1 MGGVPERE
9 EERKKTVPSIRKK
22 TVKFDVVF
30 RGKEGSVPNVFVTRS
45 EAMERSSH
53 VRAMSGGDIATK
65 HKRTRLRSAS
75 TVRTSAAKPTRRAK
89 HEYKDGVAMA
99 SKSKSQG
106 DAAMNNPG
114 PLHYVRKAFN
124 QHAPGGTSPTSQA
137 GVPHSLKQ
145 NHRVDEES
153 TSLQN
158 FARAFESNNVD
169 AAMLETEN
177 AKMVLNKV
185 TLLESKLRS
194 VLRTITLLEQKDQ
207 ELRAQTKELVSELQQ
222 ATEVLD
228 DKSIEHNLHGSKD
241 LILEGKL
248 ASVSSSSDDAMDP
261 KSDFELVEIGPSAV
275 DEPSSTECLVQH
287 PGVLCCT
294 RTHVK
299 KDMENMSAILRMKV
313 AVRCAGLPSGN
324 ANSVNLDG
332 AIALASQAMAE
343 RASKFSQKKV
353 CDARRGSP
361 AWEKAHRE
369 LHDVLMTGKIVSS
382 RPNDLHV
389 SAYGHESFLVEVEC
403 RKTGRRVQTLFK
415 PRVEGDAKG
424 WHRAPVEWVAYE
436 LNKLLGMDYVPPVAY
451 RTGGLDIAHRYFEEG
466 AFLFFCK
473 NARPLNTVP
482 TLQWGVGQE
491 RLLSD
496 TRILDVLLQNSD
508 RHPGHFLLAEHWV
521 KGHRDG
527 ALGTGRGKLCPVLI
541 DHAAGFRKDAFV
553 SMTHENAFQTGP
565 VRQVSSST
573 YLKLRFLDAHA
584 IAKTFS
590 GYLSEAEMRALLQ
603 RRNSILEYLDDLVE
617 KQGYDATVLD

>member
-1 MGGVPERE
+1 
-9 EERKKTVPSIRKK
+9 
-22 TVKFDVVF
+22 
-30 RGKEGSVPNVFVTRS
+30 
-45 EAMERSSH
+45 
-53 VRAMSGGDIATK
+53 
-65 HKRTRLRSAS
+65 
-75 TVRTSAAKPTRRAK
+75 
-89 HEYKDGVAMA
+89 MA
-99 SKSKSQG
+99 SKAGNQG
-106 DAAMNNPG
+106 DAAKSNPG

-124 QHAPGGTSPTSQA
+124 QHAPGGASPTSQA

-145 NHRVDEES
+145 SHRIDQEES
-153 TSLQN
+153 SSQSLASVLGPN
-158 FARAFESNNVD
+158 DVD
-169 AAMLETEN
+169 DALLETEN
-177 AKMVLNKV
+177 AKMVLKKV
-185 TLLESKLRS
+185 TMLESKLRS

-207 ELRAQTKELVSELQQ
+207 ELRAQTKELVAELQQ

-228 DKSIEHNLHGSKD
+228 GKSVDHGPLDSRE

-248 ASVSSSSDDAMDP
+248 ASVSSSSDDTLEA
-261 KSDFELVEIGPSAV
+261 KSDFELVEIGPGAV

-299 KDMENMSAILRMKV
+299 KDMENMSAILGMKV
-313 AVRCAGLPSGN
+313 AVRCAGLPSAN
-324 ANSVNLDG
+324 ANSVSLDG

-343 RASKFSQKKV
+343 RASKFAQKKV

-361 AWEKAHRE
+361 TWEKAHRE
-369 LHDVLMTGKIVSS
+369 LHDVLLTGRIVSS
-382 RPNDLHV
+382 RPNDLHE

-451 RTGGLDIAHRYFEEG
+451 RTGGLDIANRYFEEG

-473 NARPLNTVP
+473 NARPLRTVP
-482 TLQWGVGQE
+482 TLQWGVSQE
-491 RLLSD
+491 KLLSD

-508 RHPGHFLLAEHWV
+508 RHHGHFLLAEHWV

-565 VRQVSSST
+565 VRQVASST

-590 GYLSEAEMRALLQ
+590 GYLSESEMRALLQ

-617 KQGYDATVLD
+617 KQGYEATILD